1 VKKDRTG
8 RPAKFQEPSRPVT
21 VTLPERVLG
30 SLARIDADR
39 ARAIVK
45 ATESVMRKS
54 IEGVELLEVAPGLA
68 VIIVGPSDFL
78 RKIDWL
84 QLVEIAP
91 ARYLLSI
98 PPGTPVDS
106 LEIAIA
112 DLLEVCPKD
121 NKQESQALSHLLRI
135 VKNQRLKRTIFKH
148 EILLVKLAVSIMAVA
163 CLLR

>member
-1 VKKDRTG
+1 MADTKKEIKGG
-8 RPAKFQEPSRPVT
+8 RPAKFSEPSRPVT

-54 IEGVELLEVAPGLA
+54 IEGVELVEVAPGLG
-68 VIIVGPSDFL
+68 VIVVGPSDFL

-98 PPGTPVDS
+98 PPGTP
-106 LEIAIA
+106 
-112 DLLEVCPKD
+112 
-121 NKQESQALSHLLRI
+121 
-135 VKNQRLKRTIFKH
+135 
-148 EILLVKLAVSIMAVA
+148 
-163 CLLR
+163 